1 MMADNSLTLK
11 ATTEIHLNELI
22 NRQDSKNIS
31 KQVKKN
37 STSSTSS
44 TGKAFRGADPALIQ
58 HRSSTEPALTC
69 GELVEEFK
77 DDKGNTKKKL
87 LIESK
92 AALIFQEKLSGFLA
106 HDQSSQT
113 WNQYTGSQWKPLETA
128 QEADRHIVRMLYEGT
143 GELGFKTG
151 YKNGIRSILADG
163 HMLPL
168 PKQDG
173 SRLPF
178 VNGLLLLDG
187 TLKGRLT
194 PITPDNAYT
203 WCLPYAHDVQARCP
217 RIQAWLSYA
226 VDGEKDTVNFLR
238 AWMAAVLHG
247 RADLHKFLHLKGSG
261 GTGKSTFMRL
271 LTQLVGKENTVDTQL
286 DQLEQNRFETARLYN
301 RRLALIT
308 ESGRYGGSINVL
320 KAITGQDQL
329 RLERK
334 HQQQTGGFVF
344 GGMVVMASNE
354 SLQTTDHTSG
364 LDRRRIT
371 VLFDRRATDAEK
383 KAWEAQGGEEAVL
396 HSEIPGLVNWL
407 LELSQDEISDIIRNP
422 PQRIRQADEEAM
434 RSTNPL
440 ADWIHECCEADPNA
454 WTQIGDKREIT
465 QPGREKTYEHANDR
479 LYPNYLQW
487 CSRASKTQLA
497 SRRFKELLI
506 QTCGTLNIDVYESRL
521 SDGRGLKGIRLKSE
535 HDGFKI

>member
-1 MMADNSLTLK
+1 MMTDNSLTLK
-11 ATTEIHLNELI
+11 EQAEVHLNELI

-31 KQVKKN
+31 QQVKKS

-44 TGKAFRGADPALIQ
+44 TGKAFRDTNPALIQ
-58 HRSSTEPALTC
+58 HQSSTEPALKR

-77 DDKGNTKKKL
+77 DDKGNTKQKL

-106 HDQSSQT
+106 HDQSSGT
-113 WNQYTGSQWKPLETA
+113 WHQYTGSQWKPLETA
-128 QEADRHIVRMLYEGT
+128 QEADRHVIRMLYEGT
-143 GELGFKTG
+143 GKLGFRTG
-151 YKNGIRSILADG
+151 YKNGVRSILTDG
-163 HMLPL
+163 QMLPL
-168 PKQDG
+168 PKQDAK
-173 SRLPF
+173 RLPF

-187 TLKGRLT
+187 TQKGRMT
-194 PITPDNAYT
+194 PITHDNAFT
-203 WCLPYAHDVQARCP
+203 WCLPYAHDPKAKCP
-217 RIQAWLSYA
+217 RIQAWLSQA
-226 VDGEKDTVNFLR
+226 VDGDKDTVVFLR

-247 RADLHKFLHLKGSG
+247 RADLQKFLHLKGSG
-261 GTGKSTFMRL
+261 GTGKGVFMRL

-286 DQLEQNRFETARLYN
+286 DQLEQNRFETARLHN
-301 RRLALIT
+301 KRLALIT
-308 ESGRYGGSINVL
+308 ESDKYGGSINVL
-320 KAITGQDQL
+320 KAITGQDQV

-354 SLQTTDHTSG
+354 SMQTTDHTSG

-371 VLFDRRATDAEK
+371 VIFDRRATNAEK

-407 LELSQDEISDIIRNP
+407 LELSRAEISEIIRNP
-422 PQRIRQADEEAM
+422 PQRIRQADDEAM

-454 WTQIGDKREIT
+454 WTQIGVKIEIRE
-465 QPGREKTYEHANDR
+465 PGRETTYEHANDR

-487 CSRASKTQLA
+487 CLRSNKTSL
-497 SRRFKELLI
+497 SIKRFTELVI
-506 QTCGTLNIDVYESRL
+506 QTCQTLNIDVYKVPL
-521 SDGRGLKGIRLKSE
+521 SSGKGIKGIRLKSG